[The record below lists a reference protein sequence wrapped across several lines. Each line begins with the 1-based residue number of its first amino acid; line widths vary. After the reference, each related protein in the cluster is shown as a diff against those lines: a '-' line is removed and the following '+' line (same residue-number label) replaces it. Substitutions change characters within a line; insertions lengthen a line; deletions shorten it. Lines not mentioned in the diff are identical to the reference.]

1 MSDDMEVWK
10 EFEANE
16 LTHSMAHYLTAVRDL
31 VSGHG
36 YARIT
41 DVAKE
46 LNIARS
52 SASIGLRALVDKG
65 FIREDENKFLRLTE
79 KGDQIAAEIVG
90 KKVVLRR
97 FLEEILL
104 VKPHQAEVDTCKIEH
119 LISSETG
126 QRLLDFLRFMT
137 SDDRHVRQVLRTF
150 WAGRSSCEGPKD
162 CPICQDVCLRET
174 MPVTK
179 LRSPVAGDR

>member
-1 MSDDMEVWK
+1 MTTPMSDHIWK

-16 LTHSMAHYLTAVRDL
+16 LTHSAAHYLIAVREL
-31 VSGHG
+31 IAVHG

-52 SASIGLRALVDKG
+52 SASLGLRALIEKD
-65 FIREDENKFLRLTE
+65 FIIEDENKFVRLSEKGERLT
-79 KGDQIAAEIVG
+79 AEIVS
-90 KKVVLRR
+90 KKVILRR

-126 QRLLDFLRFMT
+126 ARLLDFLKFMN
-137 SDDRHVRQVLRTF
+137 SDDPQAKQVLTRF
-150 WAGRSSCEGPKD
+150 WSERSECEGLGA
-162 CPICQDVCLRET
+162 CPICDDTCLRESF
-174 MPVTK
+174 PPLQQVK
-179 LRSPVAGDR
+179 

>member
-1 MSDDMEVWK
+1 MEVWK

-16 LTHSMAHYLTAVRDL
+16 LTHSAAHYLIAVRDL
-31 VSGHG
+31 IAQNG

-41 DVAKE
+41 DVAGA

-52 SASIGLRALVDKG
+52 SASIGLRTLVDKG
-65 FIREDENKFLRLTE
+65 FVKEDANKFIRLTA
-79 KGDQIAAEIVG
+79 KGEQVTAEIAG

-126 QRLLDFLRFMT
+126 AKLLDFLKFMT
-137 SDDRHVRQVLRTF
+137 SADPKVRQVMKTF
-150 WAGRSSCEGPKD
+150 WAGLPTCEGPGT
-162 CPICQDVCLRET
+162 CPVCDDVCLREAL
-174 MPVTK
+174 P
-179 LRSPVAGDR
+179 LPVALPKR

>member
-1 MSDDMEVWK
+1 MTPDLEVWK

-16 LTHSMAHYLTAVRDL
+16 LTHSMAHYLIAVRDL
-31 VSGHG
+31 IMEQG

-41 DVAKE
+41 DVAKK

-52 SASIGLRALVDKG
+52 SASIGLRTLIDKN
-65 FIREDENKFLRLTE
+65 FVKEDPNKFVRLTE
-79 KGDQIAAEIVG
+79 KGEQIAGEIVG

-126 QRLLDFLRFMT
+126 ARLLDFLRFMT
-137 SDDRHVRQVLRTF
+137 SNDPCAEQVLRAF
-150 WAGRSSCEGPKD
+150 WAGRPTCEGPED
-162 CPICQDVCLRET
+162 CPICKDACLRET
-174 MPVTK
+174 MPVPIK
-179 LRSPVAGDR
+179 KRYNR

>member
-1 MSDDMEVWK
+1 MSHMEHGEVWK

-16 LTHSMAHYLTAVRDL
+16 LTHSAAHYLIAVRDL
-31 VSGHG
+31 IMEHG

-41 DVAKE
+41 DVAKR

-52 SASIGLRALVDKG
+52 SASIGLRTLLDKG
-65 FIREDENKFLRLTE
+65 FVKEDANKFVRLTE
-79 KGDQIAAEIVG
+79 KGEQVAAEIVG

-126 QRLLDFLRFMT
+126 AKLLDFLKFMT
-137 SDDRHVRQVLRTF
+137 SDDPRAKTVLAAF
-150 WAGRSSCEGPKD
+150 WSSRSDCEGPGR
-162 CPICQDVCLRET
+162 CPVCEDTCLRES
-174 MPVTK
+174 MPVA
-179 LRSPVAGDR
+179 LRRREPS